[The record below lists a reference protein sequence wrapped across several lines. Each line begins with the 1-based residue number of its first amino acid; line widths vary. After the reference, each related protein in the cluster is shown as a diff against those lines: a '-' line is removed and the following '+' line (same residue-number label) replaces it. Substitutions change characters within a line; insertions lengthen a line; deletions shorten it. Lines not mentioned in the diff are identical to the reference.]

1 MPYSR
6 LLRNI
11 VADSGYNAKQII
23 DECNKKGKKIDKAYI
38 SKLLNN
44 KIPPPS
50 EEVSRVIANV
60 CNADERLLVLEGYID
75 KAPKEVKEIFN
86 SIRYMTT
93 ISALNVFSNKVDKS
107 VLEELE
113 KEMNEEP
120 ISEFLVSFIDNKA
133 NNINIKDSG
142 MELSVVNDDSL
153 KLSLT
158 EPMSLQVKDS
168 SMSPMIPGGAKIS
181 LKIEDEYKNGDI
193 LAIKVKKQEDFIVR
207 YALFNKDT
215 ITLTS
220 LNPKD
225 FEPLTY
231 SVKDI
236 IILGKVERVII
247 EIN

>member
-6 LLRNI
+6 LLRNV
-11 VADSGYNAKQII
+11 VADSGYSAKQII
-23 DECNKKGKKIDKAYI
+23 EECNKMGRKIDKAYL

-50 EEVSRVIANV
+50 EEVSRVLANI
-60 CNADERLLVLEGYID
+60 CNVDERLLVLEGYID
-75 KAPKEVKEIFN
+75 KAPKEIKEIFN

-93 ISALNVFSNKVDKS
+93 ISALNVFSNKLDKK

-113 KEMNEEP
+113 KEMNQEP

-133 NNINIKDSG
+133 NNINITDNG
-142 MELSVVNDDSL
+142 MELSVTNDNSL

-158 EPMSLQVKDS
+158 EPMSLQVKDD
-168 SMSPMIPGGAKIS
+168 SMSPMIPKGSKIS
-181 LKIEDEYKNGDI
+181 LKIEEKYKSGDI

-207 YALFNKDT
+207 YALFNKD
-215 ITLTS
+215 ILTLTS

-225 FEPLTY
+225 FEPVTY
-231 SVKDI
+231 NEKDI

>member
-11 VADSGYNAKQII
+11 VADSGYSSKQII
-23 DECNKKGKKIDKAYI
+23 DECNKRGKKIDKAYL
-38 SKLLNN
+38 SKLLND

-50 EEVSRVIANV
+50 EEVSRVIGNV

-75 KAPKEVKEIFN
+75 KAPKEVKEAFN

-93 ISALNVFSNKVDKS
+93 ISALNMFSNKLDENIIKQ
-107 VLEELE
+107 LE
-113 KEMNEEP
+113 KEMNNEP
-120 ISEFLVSFIDNKA
+120 ISEFIVSLIDNKA
-133 NNINIKDSG
+133 NNINITDSG
-142 MELSVVNDDSL
+142 MELSIENDDNV

-168 SMSPMIPGGAKIS
+168 SMAPMIPENAKIS
-181 LKIEDEYKNGDI
+181 LKIEEKYKNGDI

-215 ITLTS
+215 VTLTS
-220 LNPKD
+220 LNTKE
-225 FEPLTY
+225 FEPVTY
-231 SVKDI
+231 SEKDI